1 MATDDNPPTSE
12 RAHTDESLRLEREGA
27 DVAMGDEPTVVE
39 DAADAVL
46 EKARLRADA
55 VLAEARGKADR
66 RTTDPVRGAASPK
79 VVERERVQEDK
90 TLGTERADADQALRA
105 ERAER
110 ATEVLV
116 ERDETDKDLS
126 RERARSDHAVA
137 TRDEFLGLVSH
148 DLRNMLGS
156 VIGFAALIAK
166 EESADNR
173 RERVLAYAQRIQ
185 RSGARMNR
193 LIGDLMDVASI
204 EAGKLVVAREVGDP
218 VPAVVEA
225 VDAFQA
231 QASAGGVSLEAEIVQ
246 PVPRIPLDS
255 ARIFQVLINLLSNAV
270 KFTPRGGRILVRV
283 ERVGSDLCFTVR
295 DTGVGIPADRLNYVF
310 ERFVQVSD
318 DRRGMGLGLY
328 ISKCIVEGHGG
339 RIRVESTLG
348 VGSAFLFT
356 LPLQAA
362 ATPFASCLAQR
373 RIASRDAE

>member
-1 MATDDNPPTSE
+1 MGPGPIPADDTPPTPE
-12 RAHTDESLRLEREGA
+12 RELTDESLRIEREKA
-27 DVAMGDEPTVVE
+27 DSAMVGEPPVVE
-39 DAADAVL
+39 ETADAVL
-46 EKARLRADA
+46 EKARTRADA
-55 VLAEARGKADR
+55 VLAEARRKSDR
-66 RTTDPVRGAASPK
+66 RATDPMPCVASPK
-79 VVERERVQEDK
+79 VVEGERVQADK
-90 TLGTERADADQALRA
+90 VLRKERADADEDLRT

-110 ATEVLV
+110 AAEMVV

-148 DLRNMLGS
+148 DLKNMLGS

-166 EESADNR
+166 EESAGSH
-173 RERVLAYAQRIQ
+173 REHVLAYAQRIQ

-204 EAGKLVVAREVGDP
+204 EAGRLVVAREVGDP

-231 QASAGGVSLEAEIVQ
+231 QASASGITLGAEIVQ
-246 PVPRIPLDS
+246 PVPRVPLDS

-270 KFTPRGGRILVRV
+270 KFTPRGGRIVVRV
-283 ERVGSDLCFTVR
+283 ERIGPDVCFAVR
-295 DTGVGIPADRLNYVF
+295 DTGVGIPADRLESVF
-310 ERFVQVSD
+310 ERFVQVRD

-339 RIRVESTLG
+339 RIRAESTLG
-348 VGSAFLFT
+348 GGSTFIFT

-362 ATPFASCLAQR
+362 S
-373 RIASRDAE
+373 